1 MEQDKSVM
9 TTNRQKYENYRE
21 QFKRLEKALTYQ
33 FYLEAL
39 FIAYAIMEDR
49 SEAILRYEE
58 NQIMGEKISID
69 RKLKKIV
76 KIAEEKNSLA
86 NRYFK
91 DELIMRALNW
101 KEERNR
107 LIHALMKQCLTTQDL
122 AELAE
127 DGKAI
132 ARELSSKATA
142 YKRAVARRD
151 GKVVYNCQE

>member
-58 NQIMGEKISID
+58 NQIMGIM
-69 RKLKKIV
+69 
-76 KIAEEKNSLA
+76 
-86 NRYFK
+86 
-91 DELIMRALNW
+91 LILLVM
-101 KEERNR
+101 
-107 LIHALMKQCLTTQDL
+107 
-122 AELAE
+122 
-127 DGKAI
+127 
-132 ARELSSKATA
+132 
-142 YKRAVARRD
+142 
-151 GKVVYNCQE
+151 